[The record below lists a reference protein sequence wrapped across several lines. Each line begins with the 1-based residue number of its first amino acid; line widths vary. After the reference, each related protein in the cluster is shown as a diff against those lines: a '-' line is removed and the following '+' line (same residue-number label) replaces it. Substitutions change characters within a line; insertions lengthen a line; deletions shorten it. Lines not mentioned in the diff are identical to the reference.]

1 MKYCFKYLFLI
12 LLVSDST
19 LACPACFGKNN
30 ADDEEAILK
39 MYKQKS
45 EIYKQKYR
53 TESGADAKQ
62 TECDFSKGNDNCQRV
77 NPK

>member
-1 MKYCFKYLFLI
+1 MKSLFL
-12 LLVSDST
+12 LFFVSDIALS
-19 LACPACFGKNN
+19 CPACFGKNN

-53 TESGADAKQ
+53 TESGQDLKQ
-62 TECDFSKGNDNCQRV
+62 TECDFSKGNDNCKKV
-77 NPK
+77 NP